1 MDPMVCTT
9 RDGVRNVFRD
19 VQVMKKSSL
28 FSCTPLCK
36 SNPIFCPTS
45 FSKVITSIEEDQVL
59 VLVRQFTTDLKTIL
73 VYDRV
78 REAIQYFCANNSI
91 DEVR

>member
-1 MDPMVCTT
+1 M
-9 RDGVRNVFRD
+9 
-19 VQVMKKSSL
+19 
-28 FSCTPLCK
+28 
-36 SNPIFCPTS
+36 
-45 FSKVITSIEEDQVL
+45 ITSIEEDQVL

-91 DEVR
+91 DEVSLPKNHITYLHN